1 MIPAM
6 TSIIL
11 TGVSVEFPVFNAASR
26 SLKNRVLSVATGGAI
41 DRRVDGH
48 VIVRGLE
55 DVSFSVNE
63 GDRIGLVGHNGSGK
77 TTLLRVLSGIYKPTS
92 GSAVIDG
99 ECVSLINISLGID
112 PEATGR
118 ENIRLRAAMM
128 GMRPIELREQFDGIA
143 EFTGLGD
150 FLDMPF
156 RTYSSGMQLRLA
168 FSTSTAIRPEI
179 LVMDEWLSTGDE
191 DFKQKADRR
200 LREIVETTK
209 ILVLASH
216 SRELLQKNCNR
227 ILWMEHGRVR
237 MDGPPNEVLPA
248 YFG

>member
-1 MIPAM
+1 MA
-6 TSIIL
+6 SIIL

-77 TTLLRVLSGIYKPTS
+77 TTLLRVLSGIYRPTS
-92 GSAVIDG
+92 GSAVIQG

-128 GMRPIELREQFDGIA
+128 GMRPNELREQFDGIA

-216 SRELLQKNCNR
+216 SRDLLRKNCNR

-237 MDGPPNEVLPA
+237 MDGPTNEVLPA

>member
-1 MIPAM
+1 MA
-6 TSIIL
+6 SITL

-41 DRRVDGH
+41 DRRGDGH

-55 DVSFSVNE
+55 NVSLSLKE

-77 TTLLRVLSGIYKPTS
+77 TTLLRVLSGIYQPTS
-92 GSAVIDG
+92 GSAVIRG

-128 GMRPIELREQFDGIA
+128 GMRPEELRQQFDAIA

-191 DFKQKADRR
+191 DFKHKADKR

-216 SRELLQKNCNR
+216 SRELVQNNCNR
-227 ILWMEHGRVR
+227 ILWMEHGRVL
-237 MDGPPNEVLPA
+237 MDGPTNEVIPA

>member
-6 TSIIL
+6 ASIIL

-77 TTLLRVLSGIYKPTS
+77 TTLLRVLSGIYRPTS
-92 GSAVIDG
+92 GSAVIQG

-128 GMRPIELREQFDGIA
+128 GMRPNELREQFDGIA

-216 SRELLQKNCNR
+216 SRDLLRKNCNR

-237 MDGPPNEVLPA
+237 MDGPPNEVLSA